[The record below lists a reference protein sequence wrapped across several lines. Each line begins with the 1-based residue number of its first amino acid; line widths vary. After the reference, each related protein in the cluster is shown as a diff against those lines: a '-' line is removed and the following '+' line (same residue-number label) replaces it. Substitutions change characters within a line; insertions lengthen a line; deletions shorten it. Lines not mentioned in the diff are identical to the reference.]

1 MSARALP
8 TARHSSTAVA
18 NPLLTI
24 GRLRTFVYLVN
35 HFLPGLPECDQRV
48 ISDEVPKLSMEADF
62 LVIGGG
68 LAGLTFALRAAA
80 HGSVFVLAKTGMPES
95 NTAYAQG
102 GIAAVWSAEDS
113 FADHVE
119 DTMVAG
125 AGLGHRDIVE
135 TAVREAPDRLHEL
148 IGLGINFSLR
158 PGTEDEYD
166 LGREGGHSHRRI
178 LHAADATGHEIMR
191 ALVEAV
197 RRTPN
202 ITVLENHIAIDLL
215 IDAKID
221 PAIGNPSCW
230 GAYALDRVNA
240 EVKTIRARATLL
252 ATGGTGK
259 VYLYTS
265 NPDLATGDGVAM
277 AYRAGVPV
285 ANMEF
290 VQFHPTCLYHPAAK
304 SFLISE
310 ALRGEGAVLRR
321 PDGVE
326 FMKRYDRRAELA
338 PRDIVARAI
347 DSEMKVHGFDHV
359 YLDITH
365 KGAAFVRERFP
376 TIHARCLE
384 FGIDI
389 TTDPIPVVPA
399 AHYCCGG
406 VMSNADGATTVRR
419 LYAAGEVAMTGLH
432 GANRLASNSLL
443 EAVVFGHR
451 AARHAVELVA
461 SDRAAPPTYPKWNP
475 GAAVDSDES
484 VVVTQNWDEIRRL
497 MWNYVGIVRSN
508 RRLARALK
516 RISLLQEEIRQYYW
530 DFKVT
535 ADLIELRNI
544 AVVAELIIVSA
555 ISRKE
560 SRGLHCTIDY
570 PERDD
575 AHWLHDTI
583 ITRTEQFAPDQEF
596 LASLHRRRAT
606 A

>member
-1 MSARALP
+1 M
-8 TARHSSTAVA
+8 
-18 NPLLTI
+18 
-24 GRLRTFVYLVN
+24 
-35 HFLPGLPECDQRV
+35 
-48 ISDEVPKLSMEADF
+48 SMESDF

-68 LAGLTFALRAAA
+68 LAGLTFALQAAA
-80 HGSVFVLAKTGMPES
+80 HGSVLVLAKAGMPES
-95 NTAYAQG
+95 NTNYAQG
-102 GIAAVWSAEDS
+102 GIAAVWSPEDS

-119 DTMVAG
+119 DTLVAG
-125 AGLGHRDIVE
+125 AGLCHRDIVE
-135 TAVREAPDRLHEL
+135 TAVREAPDRLREL
-148 IGLGINFSLR
+148 IALGINFSLR

-178 LHAADATGHEIMR
+178 LHASDATGHEIMR
-191 ALVEAV
+191 ALLEAV

-215 IDAKID
+215 IDAKFD
-221 PAIGNPSCW
+221 PSTGTPSCW
-230 GAYALDRVNA
+230 GAYVLDRA
-240 EVKTIRARATLL
+240 RSEVKTIRARATLL
-252 ATGGTGK
+252 ATGGAGK

-277 AYRAGVPV
+277 AYRAGVPI

-290 VQFHPTCLYHPAAK
+290 IQFHPTCLYHPSAK

-310 ALRGEGAVLRR
+310 ALRGEGAVLRG

-326 FMKRYDRRAELA
+326 FMKHYDRRAELA

-365 KGAAFVRERFP
+365 KGATFVRERFP

-384 FGIDI
+384 YGIDI
-389 TTDPIPVVPA
+389 TKEPIPVVPA

-406 VMSNADGATTVRR
+406 VLSNADGATTVRR

-451 AARHAVELVA
+451 AAHHAIDLVA
-461 SDRAAPPTYPKWNP
+461 NDRTAPPTCPRWNP

-544 AVVAELIIVSA
+544 AVVAELIVVSA
-555 ISRKE
+555 ITRKE
-560 SRGLHCTIDY
+560 SRGLHFTIDY
-570 PERDD
+570 PEHDD
-575 AHWLHDTI
+575 AKWLRDTVV
-583 ITRTEQFAPDQEF
+583 TRAEQFAPDQEF
-596 LASLHRRRAT
+596 LASLYRRRAS

>member
-1 MSARALP
+1 M
-8 TARHSSTAVA
+8 
-18 NPLLTI
+18 
-24 GRLRTFVYLVN
+24 
-35 HFLPGLPECDQRV
+35 D
-48 ISDEVPKLSMEADF
+48 ADF

-68 LAGLTFALRAAA
+68 LAGLTFALEAAA
-80 HGSVFVLAKTGMPES
+80 HGSVLVLTKTGMPES
-95 NTAYAQG
+95 NTTHAQG
-102 GIAAVWSAEDS
+102 GIASVWSPEDS
-113 FADHVE
+113 FDEHIA

-125 AGLGHRDIVE
+125 AGLCHRDIVE
-135 TAVREAPDRLHEL
+135 IVVCEGPDRIRDL
-148 IGLGINFSLR
+148 IARGIHFSLR
-158 PGTEDEYD
+158 PGKEDEYD
-166 LGREGGHSHRRI
+166 LGREGGHSRRRV
-178 LHAADATGHEIMR
+178 LHASDATGQEIMR

-197 RRTPN
+197 RRTPA
-202 ITVLENHIAIDLL
+202 ITVLEDHIAIDLL
-215 IDAKID
+215 IDAKFD
-221 PAIGNPSCW
+221 PSIGTPSCW
-230 GAYALDRVNA
+230 GVYALDKRTA
-240 EVKTIRARATLL
+240 EIKTLRARATVL
-252 ATGGTGK
+252 ATGGAGK
-259 VYLYTS
+259 VYLYTT
-265 NPDLATGDGVAM
+265 NPDIATGDGVAL
-277 AYRAGVPV
+277 AYRAGVPI

-290 VQFHPTCLYHPAAK
+290 IQFHPTCLFHPAAK

-326 FMKRYDRRAELA
+326 FMKRYDARAELA

-347 DSEMKVHGFDHV
+347 DSEMKVYGFEHV

-389 TTDPIPVVPA
+389 TKDPIPVVPA

-406 VMSNADGATTVRR
+406 VLTDADGVTTVRR

-443 EAVVFGHR
+443 EAMVFGHR
-451 AARHAVELVA
+451 SARHAVALVA
-461 SDRAAPPTYPKWNP
+461 GDRATPPNRPAWNP

-516 RISLLQEEIRQYYW
+516 RITLLQEEIRQYYW

-544 AVVAELIIVSA
+544 ALVAELIIIAA
-555 ISRKE
+555 ITRKE
-560 SRGLHCTIDY
+560 SRGLHYTIDY
-570 PERDD
+570 PEHDD
-575 AHWLHDTI
+575 AHWPRDTI
-583 ITRTEQFAPDQEF
+583 VTRGEQFAPDQEF
-596 LASLHRRRAT
+596 LASLYRRRA
-606 A
+606 